1 MSKSTLL
8 LGKQVETR
16 KHIKLAL
23 NNVILITP
31 TTEINIEFEYR
42 KIYYNKDIFQR
53 ITSCTFRAPFAFAFT
68 KASLD
73 LDSGKEAEIYLSN

>member
-23 NNVILITP
+23 NNGILIRP
-31 TTEINIEFEYR
+31 TTEINIEMR
-42 KIYYNKDIFQR
+42 IIYYDKDIFQR

>member
-1 MSKSTLL
+1 ML

-23 NNVILITP
+23 NDVILNRP
-31 TTEINIEFEYR
+31 TTEINIEMR
-42 KIYYNKDIFQR
+42 IMAVHIKGMCIFQR
-53 ITSCTFRAPFAFAFT
+53 ITSCTFKAPIAFALT

-73 LDSGKEAEIYLSN
+73 LDSGKEADIYLSN

>member
-31 TTEINIEFEYR
+31 TTEINIEM
-42 KIYYNKDIFQR
+42 R
-53 ITSCTFRAPFAFAFT
+53 IMHV
-68 KASLD
+68 
-73 LDSGKEAEIYLSN
+73 YL